1 MEFLST
7 LMMVSL
13 VGLFL
18 FALSLQELQ
27 EVVDKDTISSND
39 EDSVGRRTRSVLNS
53 NSGDCDS
60 GEVSKGDEK
69 ECSCGE
75 SDLVHMD
82 SRVLRQLQLEETS
95 FDEVLVLVGVLVF
108 VLCFVDF
115 LGEEFGFVCFGVF
128 EGEVLRS
135 LVK

>member
-7 LMMVSL
+7 SMMVSL
-13 VGLFL
+13 VVLFL
-18 FALSLQELQ
+18 FLFVLSLQEAQ

-39 EDSVGRRTRSVLNS
+39 EENGRRTRSVL

-60 GEVSKGDEK
+60 GEVSNGDEE

-75 SDLVHMD
+75 CESDLVHTD
-82 SRVLRQLQLEETS
+82 SRVVRQLQPEETS
-95 FDEVLVLVGVLVF
+95 FGVLGVLLLVLSL
-108 VLCFVDF
+108 VDF
-115 LGEEFGFVCFGVF
+115 LGEEMIFGVF

>member
-7 LMMVSL
+7 SMMVSL
-13 VGLFL
+13 VVLFL
-18 FALSLQELQ
+18 FLFVLSLQEAQ

-39 EDSVGRRTRSVLNS
+39 EEHGRRIRSVLI
-53 NSGDCDS
+53 SGDCDS
-60 GEVSKGDEK
+60 GEVSNGDEE

-75 SDLVHMD
+75 CESDLVHTD
-82 SRVLRQLQLEETS
+82 SRVVRQLQPEETS
-95 FDEVLVLVGVLVF
+95 FGVLGVLLLVLSL
-108 VLCFVDF
+108 VDF
-115 LGEEFGFVCFGVF
+115 LGEEMIFGVF

>member
-1 MEFLST
+1 MKFLST
-7 LMMVSL
+7 SMMVSL
-13 VGLFL
+13 VVLFL
-18 FALSLQELQ
+18 FLFVLSLQEAQ

-39 EDSVGRRTRSVLNS
+39 EENGRRTRSVL

-60 GEVSKGDEK
+60 GEVSNGDEE

-75 SDLVHMD
+75 CESDLVHTD
-82 SRVLRQLQLEETS
+82 SRVVRQLQPEETS
-95 FDEVLVLVGVLVF
+95 FGVLRVLLLVLSL
-108 VLCFVDF
+108 VDF
-115 LGEEFGFVCFGVF
+115 LGEEMIFGVF

>member
-7 LMMVSL
+7 SMMVSL
-13 VGLFL
+13 VVLFL
-18 FALSLQELQ
+18 FLFVLSLQEAQ

-39 EDSVGRRTRSVLNS
+39 EENGRRTRSVL

-60 GEVSKGDEK
+60 GEVSNGDEE
-69 ECSCGE
+69 ECSSCGE

-82 SRVLRQLQLEETS
+82 SRVVRQLQPEEETS
-95 FDEVLVLVGVLVF
+95 FGVLVGVLF
-108 VLCFVDF
+108 LVLCLVDF
-115 LGEEFGFVCFGVF
+115 LGGEIVFGVF
-128 EGEVLRS
+128 EGEILRS

>member
-7 LMMVSL
+7 SMMVSL
-13 VGLFL
+13 LVVVFM
-18 FALSLQELQ
+18 FVLSLQEAQ

-39 EDSVGRRTRSVLNS
+39 EENGRRTRSVL

-60 GEVSKGDEK
+60 GEVSNGDEE
-69 ECSCGE
+69 ECSSCGE

-82 SRVLRQLQLEETS
+82 SRVVRQLQPEETS
-95 FDEVLVLVGVLVF
+95 FGVLGVLLLVLSL
-108 VLCFVDF
+108 VDF
-115 LGEEFGFVCFGVF
+115 LGEEMIFGVF

>member
-1 MEFLST
+1 
-7 LMMVSL
+7 MMVSL
-13 VGLFL
+13 VVLFL
-18 FALSLQELQ
+18 FLFVLSLQEAQ

-39 EDSVGRRTRSVLNS
+39 EENGRRTRSVL

-60 GEVSKGDEK
+60 GEVSNGDEE

-75 SDLVHMD
+75 CESDLVHTD
-82 SRVLRQLQLEETS
+82 SRVVRQLQPEETS
-95 FDEVLVLVGVLVF
+95 FGVLGVLLLVLSL
-108 VLCFVDF
+108 VDF
-115 LGEEFGFVCFGVF
+115 LGEEMIFGVF

>member
-7 LMMVSL
+7 SMMVSL
-13 VGLFL
+13 VVLFL
-18 FALSLQELQ
+18 FLFVLSLQEAQ

-39 EDSVGRRTRSVLNS
+39 EEHGRRIRSVLI
-53 NSGDCDS
+53 SGDCDS
-60 GEVSKGDEK
+60 GEVSNGDEE

-75 SDLVHMD
+75 CESDLVHTD
-82 SRVLRQLQLEETS
+82 SRVVRQLQPEETS
-95 FDEVLVLVGVLVF
+95 FGVLRVLLLVLSL
-108 VLCFVDF
+108 VDF
-115 LGEEFGFVCFGVF
+115 LGEEMIFGVF

>member
-7 LMMVSL
+7 SMMVSL
-13 VGLFL
+13 LVVVFM
-18 FALSLQELQ
+18 FVLSLQEAQ

-39 EDSVGRRTRSVLNS
+39 EENGRRTRSVL

-60 GEVSKGDEK
+60 GEVSNGDEE
-69 ECSCGE
+69 ECSSCGE

-82 SRVLRQLQLEETS
+82 SRVVRQLQPEEETS
-95 FDEVLVLVGVLVF
+95 FGVLVGVLF
-108 VLCFVDF
+108 LVLCLVDF
-115 LGEEFGFVCFGVF
+115 LGGEIVFGVF
-128 EGEVLRS
+128 EGEILRS

>member
-1 MEFLST
+1 
-7 LMMVSL
+7 MVSL
-13 VGLFL
+13 LLLVVVFM
-18 FALSLQELQ
+18 FVLSLQEAQ

-39 EDSVGRRTRSVLNS
+39 EENGRRTRSVL

-60 GEVSKGDEK
+60 GEVSNGDEE

-75 SDLVHMD
+75 CESDLVHTD
-82 SRVLRQLQLEETS
+82 SRVVRQLQPEETS
-95 FDEVLVLVGVLVF
+95 FGVLRVLLLVLSL
-108 VLCFVDF
+108 VDF
-115 LGEEFGFVCFGVF
+115 LGEEMIFGVF

>member
-7 LMMVSL
+7 SMMVSL
-13 VGLFL
+13 LLVVVVFM
-18 FALSLQELQ
+18 FVLSLQEAQ

-39 EDSVGRRTRSVLNS
+39 EENGRRTRSVL

-60 GEVSKGDEK
+60 GEVSNGDEE
-69 ECSCGE
+69 ECSSCGE

-82 SRVLRQLQLEETS
+82 SRVVRQLQPEEETS
-95 FDEVLVLVGVLVF
+95 FGVLVGVLF
-108 VLCFVDF
+108 LVLCLVDF
-115 LGEEFGFVCFGVF
+115 LGGEIVFGVF
-128 EGEVLRS
+128 EGEILRS